1 MMQLTKAEEQVMQA
15 VWQLHEGSVQ
25 DIREVFEE
33 PRPARTTI
41 ATMLNILENKGFVN
55 HKSFG
60 RVHVYYPAVSR
71 ESYSKSQLFGVMKNY
86 FNNSFASMAHF
97 FAKEKNLS
105 LEQLQQLLE
114 DHDDKNTAL

>member
-15 VWQLHEGSVQ
+15 VWQLNEGSVQ
-25 DIREVFEE
+25 DIREAFEE

-41 ATMLNILENKGFVN
+41 ATMLNILETKGFVE
-55 HKSFG
+55 HKTFG

-114 DHDDKNTAL
+114 EHHDKA